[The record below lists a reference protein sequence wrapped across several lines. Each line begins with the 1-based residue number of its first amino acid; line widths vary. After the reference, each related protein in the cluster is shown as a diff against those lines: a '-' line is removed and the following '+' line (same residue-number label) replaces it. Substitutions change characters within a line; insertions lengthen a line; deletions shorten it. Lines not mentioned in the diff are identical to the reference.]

1 MRINRVWPVP
11 PAALASQPPP
21 IFALFQ
27 CLRSAIVTRNPH
39 HRSFGGKQYAQ
50 QMARPYR
57 FISGFERPRPEC
69 RPAKPILPPCFARL
83 ERWPNGTEGVEQ
95 AGDVLQRGTLHR
107 LCHRPLTYKEFRR
120 SDGSLGGL
128 RNGGVG
134 TGVRYYNGEQDDPY
148 RDSGRNLAHR
158 EALRRCQQDDVVE
171 GGCQVIAEAGNSCVA
186 VAEGTGWRNSG
197 GQRYKLYDRYYVVQ
211 LSPEERGN
219 PQQSADEAQIKQWI
233 ASLANRAHQLCMAD
247 RSHPQHECQ
256 PVKDVWS
263 GCGIDAVSSRYR

>member
-1 MRINRVWPVP
+1 MHSKWL
-11 PAALASQPPP
+11 AL
-21 IFALFQ
+21 IALFPALSVHAQ
-27 CLRSAIVTRNPH
+27 SA
-39 HRSFGGKQYAQ
+39 AQ
-50 QMARPYR
+50 QNQYFHHVLPGLNAGQTAPKASNRPVTYFNAAR
-57 FISGFERPRPEC
+57 FT
-69 RPAKPILPPCFARL
+69 AFAI
-83 ERWPNGTEGVEQ
+83 G
-95 AGDVLQRGTLHR
+95 
-107 LCHRPLTYKEFRR
+107 PLTYKEFRR

-158 EALRRCQQDDVVE
+158 EALRRCQQSDVVE
-171 GGCQVIAEAGNSCVA
+171 GSCQVIAEAGNSCVA

-197 GQRYKLYDRYYVVQ
+197 GKRYRLYDRYYVVQ